1 MASDVLAPAD
11 AAAGPPAPAPRGALA
26 WLCRLFERVAMGLL
40 AVMTAFIV
48 VQVVA
53 RNVLALGLPWAEE
66 LARYAGLGVVYLVV
80 PLLLLNGRHIHVD
93 LVVQRVRGRAGRWLR
108 LVNELIVLAFAL
120 LFLWG
125 GYLFLQRAAR
135 FSTAALGIPNALYYA
150 PAALGMGLFALVA
163 LQRVVRAACAVGR
176 PLPDEGAAP

>member
-1 MASDVLAPAD
+1 MSTDPVPPGGVLAAI
-11 AAAGPPAPAPRGALA
+11 
-26 WLCRLFERVAMGLL
+26 CRLCERIAMVLL
-40 AVMTAFIV
+40 AVMTIFIV

-80 PLLLLNGRHIHVD
+80 PLLLLHGKHIHVE
-93 LVVQRVRGRAGRWLR
+93 LVLQRVRGRARRWLV
-108 LVNELIVLAFAL
+108 LVNELIVLAFAA

-125 GYLFLQRAAR
+125 GQLFLQRAAR

-150 PAALGMGLFALVA
+150 PAALGMSLFALVA
-163 LQRVVRAACAVGR
+163 AQRVVQAWRALGDGLDGE
-176 PLPDEGAAP
+176 PAP